1 MRKQNR
7 ICLLCLSVLLAV
19 MCFTGCQSEATDTR
33 SKFSTDYFDYFDTVT
48 TIVGYENSQEE
59 FDEICAVI
67 EQQLKEYHQLYHIY
81 NRYENLNNMKTIN
94 DVKDGSHQT
103 VEVDGRIID
112 LLLYGKEIYEL
123 TEGQT
128 NIAMGS
134 VLSIWHD
141 YRTEGEN
148 DPAEA
153 KLPSME
159 ELQTAAQHTD
169 INQMIIDQEAQTVYL
184 ADPVMKLDVGGL
196 AKGYAVEQIALYLEE
211 QGIDGYV
218 LNVGG
223 NVRTIG
229 TRPEGEKWTV
239 GIENPGIPN
248 SEEEFI
254 AYLKLSGESVV
265 TSGAYQRY
273 YIVDGKPYHHVI
285 DPDTLMPGEEFLS
298 VSIICNDSGLGDAL
312 STALFSMNFEEGK
325 ALIESIEDA
334 EAMWTTPAGEIRY
347 SSGFESYM
355 FEYEK

>member
-1 MRKQNR
+1 MKGTILKWSLRL
-7 ICLLCLSVLLAV
+7 CLLLLCLGMS
-19 MCFTGCQSEATDTR
+19 GCETKDTR
-33 SKFSTDYFDYFDTVT
+33 EKFTTYYFDYFDTVT
-48 TIVGYENSQEE
+48 TIVGYANSQEE
-59 FDEICAVI
+59 FDETCAMI
-67 EQQLKEYHQLYHIY
+67 EQQLKESHQLYNIY
-81 NRYENLNNMKTIN
+81 NRYENMNNVKSIN
-94 DVKDGSHQT
+94 EVTDGSHQK
-103 VEVDGRIID
+103 VEVDERIIN
-112 LLLYGKEIYEL
+112 LLLYGKEVYEL

-141 YRTEGEN
+141 YRTEGEEN
-148 DPAEA
+148 MAEA
-153 KLPSME
+153 KLPPME
-159 ELQTAAQHTD
+159 ELQSAAEHTD
-169 INQMIIDQEAQTVYL
+169 MDQVIIDPEAQTVYL
-184 ADPVMKLDVGGL
+184 ADPMMKLDVGGL
-196 AKGYAVEQIALYLEE
+196 AKGYAVEQIALYMEK

-239 GIENPGIPN
+239 GIENPGLPN

-254 AYLKLSGESVV
+254 AYLKLSRESVV

-273 YIVDGKPYHHVI
+273 YIVDGKAYHHII

-298 VSIICNDSGLGDAL
+298 VSIICQDSGLGDAL

-334 EAMWTTPAGEIRY
+334 EAMWTTHEGEIRY
-347 SSGFESYM
+347 SSGFEAYT
-355 FEYEK
+355 FEYED

>member
-1 MRKQNR
+1 MKGTILKWSLRL
-7 ICLLCLSVLLAV
+7 CLLILCLS
-19 MCFTGCQSEATDTR
+19 MSGCETKDTR
-33 SKFSTDYFDYFDTVT
+33 EKFTTYYFDYFDTVT
-48 TIVGYENSQEE
+48 TIVGYANSQEE
-59 FDEICAVI
+59 FDETCAMI
-67 EQQLKEYHQLYHIY
+67 EQQLKESHQLYNIY
-81 NRYENLNNMKTIN
+81 NRYDNMNNVKSIN
-94 DVKDGSHQT
+94 EVTDGAHQK
-103 VEVDGRIID
+103 VEVDERIIN
-112 LLLYGKEIYEL
+112 LLLYGKEVYEL

-141 YRTEGEN
+141 YRTEGEEN
-148 DPAEA
+148 MAEA
-153 KLPSME
+153 KLPPME
-159 ELQTAAQHTD
+159 ELQSAAEHTD
-169 INQMIIDQEAQTVYL
+169 MDQVIIDPEAQTVYL
-184 ADPVMKLDVGGL
+184 ADPMMRLDVGGL
-196 AKGYAVEQIALYLEE
+196 AKGYAVEQIALYMEK

-239 GIENPGIPN
+239 GIENPGLPN

-273 YIVDGKPYHHVI
+273 YIVDGKAYHHII

-298 VSIICNDSGLGDAL
+298 VSIICQDSGLGDAL

-334 EAMWTTPAGEIRY
+334 EAMWTTHEGEIRY
-347 SSGFESYM
+347 SSGFEAYT
-355 FEYEK
+355 FEYED